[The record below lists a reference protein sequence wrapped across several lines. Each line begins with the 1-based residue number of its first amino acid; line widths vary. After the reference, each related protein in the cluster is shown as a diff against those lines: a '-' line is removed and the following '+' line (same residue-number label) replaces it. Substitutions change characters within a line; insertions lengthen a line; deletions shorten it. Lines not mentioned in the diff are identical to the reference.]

1 MKKCLLILLVTS
13 HITVFGQNLDA
24 IDAIVKEEMTA
35 KKTVGLSVAVI
46 KSGELV
52 HLKAYGLRDKENNLE
67 ATINTPFTI
76 ASVSKTVVSAAIFK
90 LMELKQI
97 RLTDDINDY
106 LPFQVINPHFPN
118 SKISISQLL
127 NHHSGIN
134 DGDAMQFW
142 TYEGD
147 SKIQLSEFLKDF
159 LSVKGKLYHKSRF
172 VKDTISYRYSNIGYG
187 LLGYIAE
194 NVSKTSFEEF
204 CRKYIFN
211 PLEMNNTSWFLNN
224 LDKSLV
230 AKPYASTKSNGQEF
244 KGFMGYPYYPCGQ
257 LRTSISD
264 FSSFILGY
272 INSQNGKFILDSI
285 TTETITPNPSDKRLK
300 HYTWRVDST
309 FSKNTYYLHSGGEPG
324 VVTWTLMDVTKQ
336 NAIIIFANSDGGLNN
351 MLIRID
357 KELFN

>member
-1 MKKCLLILLVTS
+1 MLS
-13 HITVFGQNLDA
+13 HITGFGQSLDA

-46 KSGELV
+46 KSGKLV

-67 ATINTPFTI
+67 VTINTPFTI

-90 LMELKQI
+90 LVEMKEVKLD
-97 RLTDDINDY
+97 DDINGY
-106 LPFQVINPHFPN
+106 LPFLVVNPHFPK
-118 SKISISQLL
+118 SKITISQLL

-134 DGDAMQFW
+134 DGNAMQFW
-142 TYEGD
+142 TYDGD
-147 SKIQLSEFLKDF
+147 SKTQLSEFLKEY
-159 LSVKGKLYHKSRF
+159 LTVQGKLYHKSRF
-172 VKDTISYRYSNIGYG
+172 VKDTTSYRYSNVGYG
-187 LLGYIAE
+187 LLGYIVE
-194 NVSKTSFEEF
+194 SVSKTSLEEF
-204 CRKYIFN
+204 SRKYIFS

-230 AKPYASTKSNGQEF
+230 AKPYAHSKSKGYEF

-257 LRTSISD
+257 LRTSVSD

-272 INSQNGKFILDSI
+272 VNSDNGKFILDNV
-285 TTETITPNPSDKRLK
+285 TTNTITPNPNDKQLK

-324 VVTWTLMDVTKQ
+324 VVTWTIMDVTKK
-336 NAIIIFANSDGGLNN
+336 NAIIIFANSDGRLNDI
-351 MLIRID
+351 LIRID